1 MGLLELLI
9 VVLLILW
16 LLGYLGRGR
25 LYPRGPAVA
34 TTDGTWWAGG
44 SWVHLLLVIVLI
56 LVVLRL
62 LGISG
67 SKRARAPFETP
78 R

>member
-16 LLGYLGRGR
+16 LLGYFGRGR
-25 LYPRGPAVA
+25 LFSRGPAVA